1 MKLHFTIPS
10 ILLLILVGYPCH
22 GENAER
28 IFYDAVRA
36 EASGDL
42 KLAISLYEQL
52 SQNQHSANLHS
63 NLANLYFKVED
74 YGRAVLHF
82 RKSLLIDPD
91 NREATSNLAF
101 ALEMSGVSNDT
112 IHEENPAFSATALSI
127 WALLSSA
134 VLWGGLLFFIR
145 LSKSNLLSS
154 KSISFCFL
162 WLGLLSFL
170 GWGWMKSRNNSEFLK
185 REIIVLDNQSAKKN
199 SSIPLRRFAG
209 EGSDHN
215 TLIKP
220 GTSLFVDLDEYG
232 NHRLHTGPDGS
243 AWYLVRSHN
252 GSDKGWLKS
261 NEFAKL
267 LSP

>member
-1 MKLHFTIPS
+1 M
-10 ILLLILVGYPCH
+10 
-22 GENAER
+22 ER
-28 IFYDAVRA
+28 MLRGFYDAVRA

-112 IHEENPAFSATALSI
+112 IHEENPTAFSATALSI

-134 VLWGGLLFFIR
+134 VLWGGFALLHPSIQKQSAFLKINQLLLFMAWLTFQA
-145 LSKSNLLSS
+145 
-154 KSISFCFL
+154 FL
-162 WLGLLSFL
+162 
-170 GWGWMKSRNNSEFLK
+170 
-185 REIIVLDNQSAKKN
+185 
-199 SSIPLRRFAG
+199 
-209 EGSDHN
+209 
-215 TLIKP
+215 
-220 GTSLFVDLDEYG
+220 
-232 NHRLHTGPDGS
+232 DGD
-243 AWYLVRSHN
+243 
-252 GSDKGWLKS
+252 G
-261 NEFAKL
+261 
-267 LSP
+267 